1 MNNSQNCYSYES
13 VKSVNQKLNLEFN
26 DEETRVLQH
35 RLTDFN
41 KLMNILFIEIFEN
54 NILGNGKPFL
64 NNLKQKI
71 SLEANINISK
81 KEITTL
87 IENLIKNKENC
98 KKGIFDTTKQQG
110 GSYGWILPSNDKKG
124 KGVDVF
130 SLVLDFIGL
139 VPGAMGNIADIINFF
154 VNIYRGRHFDAGMS
168 FLGLFSYIGLLTP
181 FTKLGWRYYNKPE
194 KSEESEEEISDEE
207 EEENVDV
214 DVDVDIVE

>member
-13 VKSVNQKLNLEFN
+13 VKSINQKLNLEFN

-41 KLMNILFIEIFEN
+41 KLMNILFIEVFEN

-64 NNLKQKI
+64 NELKQRI
-71 SLEANINISK
+71 STEANINISK

-87 IENLIKNKENC
+87 IENLIKNHDNC

-110 GSYGWILPSNDKKG
+110 GSYGWILPSKGKQG

-139 VPGAMGNIADIINFF
+139 VPGALGNLADIINFF

-181 FTKLGWRYYNKPE
+181 FAKLGWRYYTKPE
-194 KSEESEEEISDEE
+194 KSEEEVSEEEAPL

-214 DVDVDIVE
+214 DIVEE